1 LLVENSDLLV
11 DGCRSS
17 VKLLGIR
24 EKERRIIQL
33 SIQMNP
39 TEIHHTRAR
48 SRADNEREKER
59 ESERERESNLTLL
72 VVSSNEGAS
81 TVFFTPNKR
90 FIVALFS
97 CTLWRLSSK

>member
-1 LLVENSDLLV
+1 MLVENSDLLV

-39 TEIHHTRAR
+39 TEIHHTHARACTD
-48 SRADNEREKER
+48 SEREKESESES
-59 ESERERESNLTLL
+59 ESERAR
-72 VVSSNEGAS
+72 
-81 TVFFTPNKR
+81 K
-90 FIVALFS
+90 
-97 CTLWRLSSK
+97 